1 MRASGSAA
9 GFLPF
14 AVRFGVLSAV
24 LCVGLAAGPAMAGV
38 YAPALDKLGDPTALV
53 AAMQARE
60 AEELPVEA
68 LAVYVTGL
76 QSWRAGKIQEAETSF
91 TLAAHL
97 DPGFPE
103 PYLALARL
111 HLFHDPAAAATALW
125 AACRAVLSSFLEQ
138 QRWIANLFLSG
149 FVLVAA
155 GFLLLVGY
163 AALQHL
169 SRLHHATSEI
179 MAAWFPGRLAGMCA
193 LMLFFVPAL
202 WRIGGLPL
210 AFLAAG
216 LLWPWMRRTQQ
227 RWIAGLG
234 IGVVVAPFV
243 LWALSPFL
251 LGPLDPAGLPFL
263 LSRADRAASSPE
275 LIAEL
280 EAARK
285 DHPQDAELCFVLA
298 SLHKRAGDYK
308 AAETL
313 YQESQDLGA
322 SPAVVQNNLAVLA
335 FLEED
340 YSRALDLLQRSVAND
355 PERVAAHFNL
365 SQTYAKK
372 LFFEKADQELR
383 QANRLSI
390 DQVRTTLRVAG
401 GEARRTLIDERV
413 PSLVIWKAVVDE
425 PRHMPGLPASMD
437 VWFRGSLWLLPGL
450 ALICFAV
457 AVRLGRRLFRHLP
470 ATACANCGR
479 PICRR
484 CLKRIR
490 QEAYCAPC
498 GEILLR
504 IQSASYS
511 KLVLDAQIRRKRRLT
526 AISLKL
532 TSWTFPGLFAAR
544 RGRDSLGAVLA
555 LASLCSLLAL
565 LRGPL
570 PVRRLVWLEGLPN
583 PWWPE
588 LPALA
593 LGLVLATS
601 IFTVYKLKAPA
612 VRSRPTGSSESVS
625 SNGKQAA

>member
-1 MRASGSAA
+1 MRASGFAA
-9 GFLPF
+9 GFLLL
-14 AVRFGVLSAV
+14 AS
-24 LCVGLAAGPAMAGV
+24 LAAGPATAGV
-38 YAPALDKLGDPTALV
+38 YAPVADKLDDPTALV
-53 AAMQARE
+53 TTMREHE

-68 LAVYVTGL
+68 LAVYATGL
-76 QSWRAGKIQEAETSF
+76 KAWREGKVEEAETSF

-97 DPGFPE
+97 DPGFPD
-103 PYLALARL
+103 PYLALARI
-111 HLFHDPAAAATALW
+111 HLFHDPGAAATALC

-138 QRWIANLFLSG
+138 QRWIANFFLSG
-149 FVLVAA
+149 FIFIAA

-163 AALQHL
+163 ATLQHV

-179 MAAWFPGRLAGMCA
+179 MVAWFPGRLAGMCA
-193 LMLFFVPAL
+193 MMLFFVPML
-202 WRIGGLPL
+202 WRVGGLPI

-216 LLWPWMRRTQQ
+216 LLWPWMRRAQQ

-263 LSRADRAASSPE
+263 LSRANRAASSPE
-275 LIAEL
+275 LIASLKEAKQQNPKDPEL
-280 EAARK
+280 SFALAA
-285 DHPQDAELCFVLA
+285 
-298 SLHKRAGDYK
+298 LHKRAGDYK
-308 AAETL
+308 AAEAL
-313 YQESQDLGA
+313 YQESLDLGA
-322 SPAVVQNNLAVLA
+322 PPAVVQNNLGVLA
-335 FLEED
+335 FLEDD
-340 YSRALDLLQRSVAND
+340 YTRALDLLQRSVAND

-372 LFFEKADQELR
+372 LFFEKADQELQ

-401 GEARRTLIDERV
+401 GEARRTLLDERV
-413 PSLVIWKAVVDE
+413 PSLAIWKATADE

-437 VWFRGSLWLLPGL
+437 VWFRGSLWLLPVL

-498 GEILLR
+498 GDILLR

-511 KLVLDAQIRRKRRLT
+511 KLVLNAQIRRKRRLT
-526 AISLKL
+526 AILL
-532 TSWTFPGLFAAR
+532 RITSWIFPGLFAAR
-544 RGRDSLGAVLA
+544 RGRDSLAACLA
-555 LASLCSLLAL
+555 LASLLSLLAL

-588 LPALA
+588 LP
-593 LGLVLATS
+593 VLAFGVVLAIS
-601 IFTVYKLKAPA
+601 MFTVFKLKPA
-612 VRSRPTGSSESVS
+612 VGRARPITSSPEPVS
-625 SNGKQAA
+625 SNGKRAA